1 MSGTGGTALCTDD
14 DTGCKSRIC
23 IGNPVFAA
31 TMFLIGWTEELIFRG
46 VILNLFLNVFPK
58 RKRDSL
64 GGHSQW
70 CIVRGGTFDKYF
82 TGVTVTSAMIQA
94 INAAFLGVIFG
105 AVYAR
110 SGNIWLVMTFHALVD
125 FASLMGSGIL
135 ELEQLWN
142 RSTRCLPLI

>member
-1 MSGTGGTALCTDD
+1 MTN
-14 DTGCKSRIC
+14 I
-23 IGNPVFAA
+23 
-31 TMFLIGWTEELIFRG
+31 
-46 VILNLFLNVFPK
+46 
-58 RKRDSL
+58 
-64 GGHSQW
+64 SQ
-70 CIVRGGTFDKYF
+70 
-82 TGVTVTSAMIQA
+82 GVTVTSAMIQA

>member
-1 MSGTGGTALCTDD
+1 MDGGTYFPRCDPESVSGTFFQT
-14 DTGCKSRIC
+14 K
-23 IGNPVFAA
+23 
-31 TMFLIGWTEELIFRG
+31 RG
-46 VILNLFLNVFPK
+46 ILWAIILSGVLFGAVHLTNI
-58 RKRDSL
+58 
-64 GGHSQW
+64 SQ
-70 CIVRGGTFDKYF
+70 
-82 TGVTVTSAMIQA
+82 GVTVTSAMIQA